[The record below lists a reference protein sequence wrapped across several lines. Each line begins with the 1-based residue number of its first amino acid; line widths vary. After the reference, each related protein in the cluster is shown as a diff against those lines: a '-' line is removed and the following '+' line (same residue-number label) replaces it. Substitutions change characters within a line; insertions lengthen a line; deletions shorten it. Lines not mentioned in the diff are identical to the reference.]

1 MKKARTFL
9 FALTVF
15 CCSVLVAVAQTTSNI
30 VKSNLS
36 QAEIDRIVKTFT
48 KNENDFRQAL
58 NSYAYNRNATI
69 QTVGMGGQITGTYRR
84 DSFLTFKDSGER
96 VEKILFNPVST
107 LTEVSVSAEDIDNL
121 GGINPFAIEPSSVG
135 NYTFTYLGKE
145 KIDELNLH
153 VFDVTPKTLP
163 NPRKSS
169 QKFFSGRIWVD
180 DVDLMIVKSKGK
192 ALPEG
197 KDTTGQEQRFP
208 VMETWRESVDGKY
221 WFPAF
226 SSADDELVFDSG
238 NSVKL
243 KVRVKYTNYRVG
255 TSDVKII
262 DDDNS
267 EIKEE
272 TKPAPSATPKKP

>member
-1 MKKARTFL
+1 
-9 FALTVF
+9 
-15 CCSVLVAVAQTTSNI
+15 
-30 VKSNLS
+30 
-36 QAEIDRIVKTFT
+36 
-48 KNENDFRQAL
+48 
-58 NSYAYNRNATI
+58 
-69 QTVGMGGQITGTYRR
+69 MGGQITGTYRR

-107 LTEVSVSAEDIDNL
+107 LTEVSISAEDIDNL
-121 GGINPFAIEPSSVG
+121 GGINPFAIEPSAVG
-135 NYTFTYLGKE
+135 NYTFTDLGKE

-163 NPRKSS
+163 NPRKSD
-169 QKFFSGRIWVD
+169 QKYFSGRIWVD
-180 DVDLMIVKSKGK
+180 DADLMIVKSKGK

-197 KDTTGQEQRFP
+197 KNKIGDEQRFP

-221 WFPAF
+221 WFPSF

-243 KVRVKYTNYRVG
+243 KVRVKYANYRVG
-255 TSDVKII
+255 TSDVKIL
-262 DDDNS
+262 DDDGS

>member
-1 MKKARTFL
+1 
-9 FALTVF
+9 
-15 CCSVLVAVAQTTSNI
+15 
-30 VKSNLS
+30 
-36 QAEIDRIVKTFT
+36 
-48 KNENDFRQAL
+48 
-58 NSYAYNRNATI
+58 
-69 QTVGMGGQITGTYRR
+69 MGGQITGTYRR

>member
-1 MKKARTFL
+1 
-9 FALTVF
+9 
-15 CCSVLVAVAQTTSNI
+15 VLVAVAQTTSNI